1 MLVRGG
7 MATEFPRSL
16 DDMPPTAAARVR
28 AARRQIAEA
37 TARRDQAMRDM
48 RAEGA
53 TLREIADE
61 AGLTHT
67 GVRKILGRDDDG
79 SVAPD
84 EPVE

>member
-1 MLVRGG
+1 
-7 MATEFPRSL
+7 
-16 DDMPPTAAARVR
+16 MPPTAAARVR